1 MKPTYKTLATAGTVA
16 IACMAFSCSSAQAQA
31 FSFGYVGP
39 GGSVGV
45 NAGNY
50 GYFGGGGYYGG
61 GYYGGYPVL
70 GPRAF
75 IAGPVAPAYVRP
87 PVYLG
92 GPAVVVPG
100 PYVVGRP
107 FGRYRPYP
115 GYYRRGR
122 W

>member
-1 MKPTYKTLATAGTVA
+1 MKPTWKAFATTGTVA
-16 IACMAFSCSSAQAQA
+16 IACMAFNPSSARAQG
-31 FSFGYVGP
+31 FSFGYAGP
-39 GGSVGV
+39 GASVGV
-45 NAGNY
+45 NVGNY

-70 GPRAF
+70 GPGAYV
-75 IAGPVAPAYVRP
+75 AGPVAPVYVRP

-92 GPAVVVPG
+92 GPRVFPG
-100 PYVVGRP
+100 PYIVGRP
-107 FGRYRPYP
+107 NLGYRPYP